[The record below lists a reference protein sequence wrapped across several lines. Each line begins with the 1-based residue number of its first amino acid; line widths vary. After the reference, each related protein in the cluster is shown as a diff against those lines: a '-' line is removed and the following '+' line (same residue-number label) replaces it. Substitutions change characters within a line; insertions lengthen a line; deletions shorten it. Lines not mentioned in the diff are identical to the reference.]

1 MSQPGLGVDL
11 RNARK
16 AAGMST
22 RSVAGKVGI
31 SHASINRTEV
41 GSRKASPDEVI
52 AFCALY
58 GITGRQRER
67 MIDRARGKTTS
78 SPWVRR
84 DQKLG
89 ESLARFI
96 ELESEASSITEVA
109 LNVVPGLVQTP
120 EYARCIIDQINP
132 GQDENEHLVRT
143 RLSRQS
149 LLSQRDAPTVRLL
162 LDEAV
167 LHRQIG
173 GTVVMRDLLDHL
185 LRVGTRPN
193 LTIQVL
199 PLCSGAH
206 PAIDGSFKLMT
217 FPERETYVYIECQG
231 GSVYLTAGDRIE
243 DYQAVIGRVDEHIL
257 SPQDSAR
264 LIVEVRESMT
274 DE

>member
-16 AAGMST
+16 AAGMTT

-89 ESLARFI
+89 ESLGRFI
-96 ELESEASSITEVA
+96 ELESEASSITEIA
-109 LNVVPGLVQTP
+109 LNVVPGLLQTP
-120 EYARCIIDQINP
+120 EYARCIIDRAEPAAEYGEQ
-132 GQDENEHLVRT
+132 LVRT

-149 LLSQRDAPTVRLL
+149 LLSQRGAPDVRMV

-167 LHRQIG
+167 LHRQVG
-173 GTVVMRDLLDHL
+173 GPLVMRDQLDHL

-193 LTIQVL
+193 LSVQVL
-199 PLCSGAH
+199 PLYSGAH
-206 PAIDGSFKLMT
+206 AAIGGSFKLMA
-217 FPERETYVYIECQG
+217 FPERETYVYIECQN
-231 GSVYLTAGDRIE
+231 GSLYLTTEDRLE
-243 DYQAVIGRVDEHIL
+243 EFHEVIANLDDDIL
-257 SPQDSAR
+257 SAQDSAR

-274 DE
+274 NE

>member
-84 DQKLG
+84 DQRLG
-89 ESLARFI
+89 ESLGRFI
-96 ELESEASSITEVA
+96 ELESEASSITEIA
-109 LNVVPGLVQTP
+109 LNVVPGLLQTP
-120 EYARCIIDQINP
+120 EYARCIIDRASSAGEDSEQ
-132 GQDENEHLVRT
+132 LVRT

-149 LLSQRDAPTVRLL
+149 LLSQRDAPDVRMV

-167 LHRQIG
+167 LHRQVG
-173 GTVVMRDLLDHL
+173 GPLVMRDQLDHL

-193 LTIQVL
+193 LSVQVL
-199 PLCSGAH
+199 PLYSGAH
-206 PAIDGSFKLMT
+206 AAIGGSFKLMA
-217 FPERETYVYIECQG
+217 FPERETYVYIECQN
-231 GSVYLTAGDRIE
+231 GSLYLTTEDRLE
-243 DYQAVIGRVDEHIL
+243 EFHEVIANLDDDIL
-257 SPQDSAR
+257 SAQDSAR